1 IEIWKAV
8 DEEQL
13 RKDLLSIKEKG
24 ISSIAVALLH
34 SYCFPD
40 HELRVGEI
48 ARDMGFT
55 NVSLSHQIIAMQKYV
70 PRAHTGF
77 LTNSSS

>member
-1 IEIWKAV
+1 LVSFI
-8 DEEQL
+8 
-13 RKDLLSIKEKG
+13 SIK
-24 ISSIAVALLH
+24 IFRYSSSL
-34 SYCFPD
+34 SFPD

-70 PRAHTGF
+70 PRAHTGKKIF
-77 LTNSSS
+77 QSIEYRLSSSLY